1 MFGVFSSLGFA
12 SIVAGKVAFI
22 GYLPK
27 NRTKRQ
33 MTQDY
38 CLTAIFFEALPEE
51 SDQETTSKQKNLKVE

>member
-12 SIVAGKVAFI
+12 SIAAGKVVFI

-38 CLTAIFFEALPEE
+38 CLTAIFFEALLEE
-51 SDQETTSKQKNLKVE
+51 SDQETTPKQKNLKVE